1 MSEIHLARRSERNI
15 FLLFSLRL
23 PLHFMQIIT
32 IHQRKN
38 NLVGKT
44 EVLNFLF
51 FLIFLPAD
59 VRGVRILLNRHEI

>member
-15 FLLFSLRL
+15 SLLSSLGL

-38 NLVGKT
+38 NLVGRT
-44 EVLNFLF
+44 MVLNFPF
-51 FLIFLPAD
+51 FLIFLSVD
-59 VRGVRILLNRHEI
+59 VKGVRTTQQA